1 LADPIPAP
9 GTFNP
14 SGIAIPYFEP
24 EPRDKFFEPGEYVPL
39 TAEYF
44 SAQIDRRPV
53 PSLLLEGTAVTGLK
67 DEEGVVL
74 TAARPRITDP
84 VLAYKANGAGYV
96 GAFTPLDW
104 LDSDDGRQAIEA
116 WIKRAVPYAE
126 RDRHDLRL
134 QDRGGAI
141 AIQIGIMAGLD
152 EEIEVTHLT
161 VSLEIEE
168 QSPLPIT
175 TFREETAPGFFTGE
189 IRLARVPT
197 TQPATLVIRE
207 TGPHAISRPQR
218 IPMLIGPAA
227 PMEQVA
233 AAEAASYGLNESLLK
248 AIAETG
254 GGIYDPPVGITFFR
268 TMPAETRITEF
279 WPHFSLLAAFF
290 YLLAVAAKRLEP

>member
-1 LADPIPAP
+1 
-9 GTFNP
+9 
-14 SGIAIPYFEP
+14 
-24 EPRDKFFEPGEYVPL
+24 
-39 TAEYF
+39 
-44 SAQIDRRPV
+44 
-53 PSLLLEGTAVTGLK
+53 VTGLK